1 MKLMRGMHARFDG
14 LTSLVLDNPLLA
26 VVAGIGFSVSFQ
38 TVAALAHAHGLPGWP
53 ALYPV
58 GIDVGIL
65 ALVAESRMLI
75 TMKPTTIPIKMI
87 KTGSI
92 TPTSRSVVDVTF
104 SSYRSAT
111 LFSMFC
117 SSPDSSPIVII
128 REASS
133 GNSGL
138 A

>member
-38 TVAALAHAHGLPGWP
+38 TVAALAHAHRLPGWP

-75 TMKPTTIPIKMI
+75 TMPRP
-87 KTGSI
+87 
-92 TPTSRSVVDVTF
+92 PNAPDVESVI
-104 SSYRSAT
+104 S
-111 LFSMFC
+111 L
-117 SSPDSSPIVII
+117 
-128 REASS
+128 
-133 GNSGL
+133 
-138 A
+138 